1 MLYLI
6 TQDRQSIGFK
16 RGQKHIIPKYT
27 RHKHLKKAGAEL
39 IKLDNTKDYSVNFV
53 YYDNV
58 ERELLGIFRL
68 DEKNNLVKLPNMKKI
83 HLTEKENTLN

>member
-6 TQDRQSIGFK
+6 TQDRQNIAFM
-16 RGQKHIIPKYT
+16 RGEKHIVPRYT
-27 RHKHLKKAGAEL
+27 QHKHMKKAGAEL
-39 IKLDNTKDYSVNFV
+39 VQLDNTKDYSVNFV

-58 ERELLGIFRL
+58 ERGLLGVFRL
-68 DEKNNLVKLPNMKKI
+68 DEKNNLVKIPNMKKI